1 MYQRD
6 DGIVEFDP
14 DVCIGC
20 KACMQA
26 CPYDAIY
33 IDPNS
38 GTAAKCHYCAHKVDL
53 GLEPACVVVCPE
65 HAILAGDL
73 DDPDTEIAKAVA
85 KNKVTVRKPEQGTAP
100 KLYYIGGEDVAMHPT
115 AVERTPDSFAWSD
128 VLSLH
133 GDGGHSA
140 HEATAQPGTSKR
152 RSKSGAALRASGPQG
167 DPTGGPIQIG
177 KGRMAEQMTQV
188 VWNAQHKVPWHWP
201 VPAYLVTK
209 GIAAGLFLILA
220 ILGPI
225 AGIAIEGADM
235 LALSSSSL
243 GFLLVTTAL
252 LVYDLERPERFLRI
266 VLQPQWK
273 SWLVRGAY
281 LLIGF
286 SGLVTLWWAGELVEF
301 MGWYEIPAVDWR
313 FWVMVPSIPFA
324 IGTAIYTAFLFGQA
338 EGRDLWQS
346 PLLPIHMLVQ
356 SVMGGSA
363 FMLIMNSIVG
373 FHGSLASLIQI
384 TFLVSVIA
392 DLAIIVLGEFG
403 MPHASEAAARAAHII
418 TKGRFKWLY
427 WGGVIVVGHVL
438 PIAYLGSPDWAPA
451 VAALIG
457 LYAFEHAFVTAPQ
470 EIPNS

>member
-33 IDPNS
+33 IDPDS

-73 DDPDTEIAKAVA
+73 DDPDTEIAKTVA

-128 VLSLH
+128 VISLH
-133 GDGGHSA
+133 GDGGHGSHDAKARSNRSSRTSA
-140 HEATAQPGTSKR
+140 
-152 RSKSGAALRASGPQG
+152 SGAALRAPEPQG
-167 DPTGGPIQIG
+167 DPLGGPIQIG

-235 LALSSSSL
+235 LALSTSSL
-243 GFLLVTTAL
+243 AFLLVTTAL

-266 VLQPQWK
+266 VLRPQWR

-286 SGLVTLWWAGELVEF
+286 SGLVTLWWAGEVAVW
-301 MGWYEIPAVDWR
+301 MGWYEFASPDWR

-356 SVMGGSA
+356 SVMGGAA
-363 FMLIMNSIVG
+363 FMLILESFVG
-373 FHGSLASLIQI
+373 FDASVVALVQT
-384 TFLVSVIA
+384 TFFASVIV
-392 DLAIIVLGEFG
+392 DLAMIVLGEFG
-403 MPHASEAAARAAHII
+403 MPHASEAAVRAAHII
-418 TKGRFKWLY
+418 TKGRFKTLY
-427 WGGVIVVGHVL
+427 WVGVIVIGHLV

-451 VAALIG
+451 AAALIG
-457 LYAFEHAFVTAPQ
+457 LYAFEYAFVTAPQ